1 MSKFNSFTAYCNANG
16 YLYISGGENE
26 QSEDFEKNVVE
37 YNDFF
42 CIYLNQLNFNNN
54 YRIIIVIMMI

>member
-1 MSKFNSFTAYCNANG
+1 M
-16 YLYISGGENE
+16 YISGGENE
-26 QSEDFEKNVVE
+26 QYEDFEKSVVE